1 MHMPLFSRLQPFK
14 TQPSQRLS
22 RPPLR
27 GVLAR
32 VCIAAALL
40 FSASLAAAQGIT
52 VAIGGGLKDDNLA
65 VWSRLVS
72 LAGGAGSRFTVF
84 ATASGDPQ
92 HTASRIAAN
101 LRRHGAVVEVA
112 EVAPRWPGI
121 DLAAAVA
128 DPRWIEAVGR
138 SSGVFFS
145 GGAQSRLLDTLQ
157 PGGQPTPLLQA
168 VQAMWDAGGVVAGT
182 SAGAAVMSQRVF
194 RNAPDVLAVMKGH
207 LREGREID
215 DGFGLLPPHVIVDQ
229 HAVRRGRIARL
240 LPVLQAE
247 GVPLGI
253 GVAEDTAII
262 ARASMVEVIGS
273 RGALF
278 IDIAQASTDATLDAF
293 NLRGARLHWLEAGDR
308 FDLTAR
314 RVLPAERKQIA
325 RRLSSLP
332 NRSPISRPPTA
343 NVDTNAPHAALFND
357 ILQDGAIIEAMAQ
370 RLEGD
375 GGDVLGLA
383 FSDPQSPHDPDLGFE
398 WWLRASASS
407 HGFRAADGLTLV
419 DLVLDVLPVRS
430 SHRPHAARA
439 PAAGG

>member
-1 MHMPLFSRLQPFK
+1 MCIPLFSLFQSIRA
-14 TQPSQRLS
+14 S
-22 RPPLR
+22 RSGRSARHLTF
-27 GVLAR
+27 GGLAR
-32 VCIAAALL
+32 AWLTTALL
-40 FSASLAAAQGIT
+40 LTASLASAQGIT

-84 ATASGDPQ
+84 ATASGDPER
-92 HTASRIAAN
+92 TASRIAAN
-101 LRRHGAVVEVA
+101 LTRHGAVVEVA
-112 EVAPRWPGI
+112 EVAPRLPGI

-128 DPRWIEAVGR
+128 DPRWIETVRR

-168 VQAMWDAGGVVAGT
+168 VQAMWDGGGLVAGT
-182 SAGAAVMSQRVF
+182 SAGAAVMSERIF
-194 RNAPDVLAVMKGH
+194 RNAPNVLAVMKGR

-215 DGFGLLPPHVIVDQ
+215 DGFGLLPPDVIVDQ

-240 LPVLQAE
+240 LPMLQAE

-253 GVAEDTAII
+253 GVAEDTAIV

-278 IDIAQASTDATLDAF
+278 IDIARASNDAALGAF

-308 FDLTAR
+308 FDLASR
-314 RVLPAERKQIA
+314 RVLPAKRKQAA
-325 RRLSSLP
+325 RRLNPTLH
-332 NRSPISRPPTA
+332 PIPKAATDRTHA
-343 NVDTNAPHAALFND
+343 AALFKD
-357 ILQDGAIIEAMAQ
+357 ILDDGVIVQAMAR
-370 RLEGD
+370 RLEGP

-383 FSDPQSPHDPDLGFE
+383 FSDPQARDDPDPGLGFE
-398 WWLRASASS
+398 WWLRAGAST
-407 HGFRAADGLTLV
+407 HGFRAADGLTLI
-419 DLVLDVLPVRS
+419 DLLLDVVPVRPS
-430 SHRPHAARA
+430 R
-439 PAAGG
+439 

>member
-1 MHMPLFSRLQPFK
+1 MCTALFPLSPLFQPVQAK
-14 TQPSQRLS
+14 RSGCLASHPTH
-22 RPPLR
+22 

-32 VCIAAALL
+32 TWIAAALL
-40 FSASLAAAQGIT
+40 FSASLASAQGIT

-84 ATASGDPQ
+84 ATASGDPER
-92 HTASRIAAN
+92 TASRIATN
-101 LRRHGAVVEVA
+101 LTRQGAVVEIA
-112 EVAPRWPGI
+112 EVAPRLPGI

-128 DPRWIEAVGR
+128 NPRWIDSVRR
-138 SSGVFFS
+138 SNGVFFS

-182 SAGAAVMSQRVF
+182 SAGAAVMSQRAF
-194 RNAPDVLAVMKGH
+194 RNAPDVLAVMKGR

-215 DGFGLLPPHVIVDQ
+215 DGFGLLPPDVIVDQ

-240 LPVLQAE
+240 LPMLQAE

-253 GVAEDTAII
+253 GVAEDTAIV

-278 IDIAQASTDATLDAF
+278 VDITHASTDATLGDF

-308 FDLTAR
+308 FDLATR
-314 RVLPAERKQIA
+314 RVLPAERKQVA
-325 RRLSSLP
+325 NRLTPTL
-332 NRSPISRPPTA
+332 NRTPTA
-343 NVDTNAPHAALFND
+343 RSQTAAADRPHAVLFKD
-357 ILQDGAIIEAMAQ
+357 ILDDGVIIQAMAQ
-370 RLEGD
+370 RLEGR

-383 FSDPQSPHDPDLGFE
+383 FSDPQARDDPDPNLGFE
-398 WWLRASASS
+398 WWLRAGAST
-407 HGFRAADGLTLV
+407 HGFRAADGLTLI
-419 DLVLDVLPVRS
+419 DLLLDVVPVRPS
-430 SHRPHAARA
+430 R
-439 PAAGG
+439 